1 MGKRSILDGEEGRRS
16 TLSNEQT
23 KTPSLL
29 WISMVSLMFSG
40 KSKEEHRRQQ
50 PLL

>member
-1 MGKRSILDGEEGRRS
+1 MGRREGGALYPMS
-16 TLSNEQT
+16 RQRR
-23 KTPSLL
+23 SLL